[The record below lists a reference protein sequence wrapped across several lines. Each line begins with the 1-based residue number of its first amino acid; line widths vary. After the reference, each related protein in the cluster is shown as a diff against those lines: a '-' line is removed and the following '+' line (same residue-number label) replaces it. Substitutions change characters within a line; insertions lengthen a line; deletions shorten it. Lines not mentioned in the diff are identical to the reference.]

1 MNDRLLEVFEEA
13 TNDGYAL
20 KMDGHGYQSRMVYGV
35 KIIKDNETNRVDFL
49 NTMLGGDHYKKLTS
63 EQLQN
68 FIDYGWRYGVYV
80 LSLSNYRL
88 KLDKI
93 ELSIKKEMNGK
104 RNPKQIQ
111 SLKQARENVLNIIKS
126 RDGVRASL
134 KRQEYAYFRDALR
147 RKAQELFSQYPDFYY
162 VYDDIL
168 RFEIEEE
175 FTDVFTPMEY

>member
-1 MNDRLLEVFEEA
+1 MNARLLEVYEEA

-80 LSLSNYRL
+80 LSLSNYRS
-88 KLDKI
+88 KLDII
-93 ELSIKKEMNGK
+93 EKRIHKFINDKKSE
-104 RNPKQIQ
+104 KQIRI
-111 SLKQARENVLNIIKS
+111 LKESRERILARYSEINFKLNQLDYGNKINN
-126 RDGVRASL
+126 
-134 KRQEYAYFRDALR
+134 
-147 RKAQELFSQYPDFYY
+147 
-162 VYDDIL
+162 
-168 RFEIEEE
+168 EEA
-175 FTDVFTPMEY
+175 DNI